1 MKYVRHSLSTF
12 VASIKQT
19 IKVGMFRGITCQ
31 EFQIKIIS
39 PRNFKR
45 LFPPM
50 KSLGVY
56 FRILRYD

>member
-1 MKYVRHSLSTF
+1 MKYVRYSHIF

-19 IKVGMFRGITCQ
+19 IKVGMSRGITCQ

-39 PRNFKR
+39 PRNLKR
-45 LFPPM
+45 LFPPI

>member
-1 MKYVRHSLSTF
+1 MKYVRYSHIF

-31 EFQIKIIS
+31 EFQMKIIS
-39 PRNFKR
+39 PRNLKR
-45 LFPPM
+45 LFSPI